1 MRGQSGQ
8 ALALVLVVMAILF
21 ALAGALTIG
30 VTELLQQQ
38 GGGRAA
44 STDDLTVQ
52 SAVAD
57 GVAFV
62 AGRQNQCAVTPATMA
77 RSSANQPASQVRIN
91 FPNGAGH
98 ASPWPSG
105 NALCSRLDHVA
116 SSLTAST
123 FSSIDPKWGTAGG
136 CDVVKVPNGNP
147 MSWVAFNGRWQASG
161 YAYAYV
167 DGQSASPCNNNLAPP
182 RPGSCSSTPKPSDCI
197 RCGQNIVGPVPPV
210 VQLAL
215 ECDTSGSAPLYL
227 HIHNTLA
234 IAPGPGQP
242 ANTGSPARI
251 FFAPES
257 TSGTGVLYVLAA
269 PTSLKTPSDYEESLL
284 YVGPGGSPNQLVYE
298 APLP

>member
-62 AGRQNQCAVTPATMA
+62 AGRQNQCAVTPATTA
-77 RSSANQPASQVRIN
+77 RTSTNQPASQVRIN

-105 NALCSRLDHVA
+105 NAFCSRLDHVA

-123 FSSIDPKWGTAGG
+123 FSSIDPKWGTAG

-147 MSWVAFNGRWQASG
+147 TSWIAFNARWQPPG
-161 YAYAYV
+161 YAYV
-167 DGQSASPCNNNLAPP
+167 DGQSGNPCNSPAPP
-182 RPGSCSSTPKPSDCI
+182 RPGNCSSTPKPSDCL
-197 RCGQNIVGPVPPV
+197 RCGQAIGGSNPPPV